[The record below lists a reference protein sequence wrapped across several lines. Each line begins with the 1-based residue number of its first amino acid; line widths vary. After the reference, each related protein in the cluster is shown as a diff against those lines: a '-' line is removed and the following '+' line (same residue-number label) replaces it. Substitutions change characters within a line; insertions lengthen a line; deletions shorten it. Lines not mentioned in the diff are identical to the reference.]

1 MNKSLNVFLSVL
13 LCVVLCVGV
22 LTSLYTTD
30 ESNTWQSDQ
39 VHTSSASAGAPSVSF
54 GVGANGDVLAVPM
67 SSRRSSREQYLQPSR
82 RSTGVADLQGLARS
96 AKSTG
101 MLSLPSLQGGDGG
114 RLLTHMSSSQIMK
127 SFGGGSNSAGVSVSG
142 SVVSTNSQSPI
153 SNRHLAMNPLPS
165 STALSQS
172 NSSML
177 LLAQSSLQEIGAT
190 SVSSVSAPVGISGRR
205 NAMGWGD
212 GAEDWLNGI
221 IGEGTGNGWMYESGG
236 VNYFDESIL
245 YELYLAAVA
254 NGELPEGVSWE
265 MFKQWF
271 LRPNSG
277 YSFPIPSGIWFMCIL
292 ALGYGLYIAYRRKQK
307 VVNS

>member
-1 MNKSLNVFLSVL
+1 
-13 LCVVLCVGV
+13 
-22 LTSLYTTD
+22 
-30 ESNTWQSDQ
+30 
-39 VHTSSASAGAPSVSF
+39 
-54 GVGANGDVLAVPM
+54 
-67 SSRRSSREQYLQPSR
+67 
-82 RSTGVADLQGLARS
+82 
-96 AKSTG
+96 
-101 MLSLPSLQGGDGG
+101 
-114 RLLTHMSSSQIMK
+114 MSSSQTMK
-127 SFGGGSNSAGVSVSG
+127 SFGGGSNTGGVSMSSG
-142 SVVSTNSQSPI
+142 VVSTNSQSPI

-177 LLAQSSLQEIGAT
+177 VLAQSSLQEIGAT
-190 SVSSVSAPVGISGRR
+190 SVSSPNAPRGINGRR

-221 IGEGTGNGWMYESGG
+221 IGEGTGNGWMYENGG
-236 VNYFDESIL
+236 INYFDEAKL
-245 YELYLAAVA
+245 YELYLAAIA
-254 NGELPEGVSWE
+254 NGDLPEGVSWE

-277 YSFPIPSGIWFMCIL
+277 YSFPIPTGVLFMCIL